1 MNMEYKLTICALFAS
16 SAFAGAAEL
25 SIANASFEEPVT
37 GDGDTAVNNMPGWI
51 GGGTYY
57 SVANP
62 DDSWFVG
69 TSQGSP
75 FPNPINGANIGGL
88 NIGASIYQDLSEVL
102 QPDQS
107 YTLSFIAGRRAGIPF
122 GTPRVSL
129 FAGGTLVAESV
140 IPTPESGRFEPF
152 QLVYSPPT
160 NSPYFGQ
167 ALRIQLTSAGA
178 DSQPWFDDFRLVTGP
193 WAPPPPPVPT
203 GPGIPIENSSFE
215 ELPLGDGQ
223 TVINNLPGWV
233 GGGTFYSVLNP
244 RDDWFTG
251 TSAGSPLPSPIDGLN
266 VGGLNVGAFIQQDLT
281 TPLQAGAY
289 YKLRMLV
296 GRRIG
301 VPFGTLT
308 VSLIA
313 GGNVLVES
321 SPQIPLDGRFS
332 EFEMPYLAPS
342 NGPAISQPI
351 RIRLV
356 STGADAQ
363 PWFDRI
369 QLTVVEPPLPT
380 ISLQPHPLT
389 VVTGQTAS
397 LSIEAYGIPPLRYQ
411 WFRDNLPID
420 GETNQVI
427 TRTTA
432 STNDTAQ
439 YWATVS
445 NIGGTSTSQV
455 VSLTV
460 ILPPPCVPTVAGVRA
475 WWQFEGA
482 GNDAAGGNSV
492 AFSSEP
498 QFQNGVVGRG
508 LAMGGSSFLASAVGG
523 PSLDLGQS
531 EGFSIE
537 GWINPSSAGTQALL
551 EWNNRV
557 GAAGV
562 HFYLGQPPPAG
573 NGAGS
578 LFANLLDTQ
587 NRSHWISSL
596 GGAVAVGEWQH
607 IALTF
612 SKGSGLARIFV
623 NGSQVASNLFGSF
636 TPQTGTNYHLLFGH
650 RIGGGVQFPYTGGM
664 DEITLYS
671 RALDPSE
678 ISFIHLVGAG
688 GKCNQGFPAVIVSNP
703 QNRTAQVGAGVTLSV
718 GAAGSLP
725 LSYQWRYDG
734 TPIEGATNG
743 TLTIENVQLNHAGNY
758 SVVVSNEFGTAESTN
773 AVLVVTRPPAVISI
787 VNSLGSA
794 ASDLVVPVQI
804 VANGTENAAGFS
816 IAFNPAV
823 LSFVG
828 ADLGETVPLGSAVI
842 INTNDA
848 VIGRVGMA
856 IGLSSQ
862 ATLVEGTQTLVSVKF
877 RVAEILNRTT
887 LAIAFGDQPTLR
899 QVSDASANV
908 VASTFVNGTLTIGD
922 SQFEGDVAPRPNGNR
937 SVTTVDWV
945 QMGRYVARLD
955 TITSTN
961 EFQRADCAPRTTKGN
976 GLLTA
981 SDWVQAGRYAVG
993 LDTPSAAGGP
1003 TEPAGEEGGG
1013 LSAASALS
1021 RRLVLS
1027 DTAIA
1032 QGGTNA
1038 VAVTL
1043 DCAGNENAISF
1054 SVQFDASK
1062 LRYLGLG
1069 AGSGSAGLV
1078 INLNTNDVA
1087 AGRVG
1092 VAIATVPGGNL
1103 GVGPRQLFVLRF
1115 AALVEA
1121 PASTLLS
1128 FGNNPV
1134 PRDVSDT
1141 AANSLPTDYVSATV
1155 NLTAPAGPALT
1166 ITRSGNSVLLTWTT
1180 NSWGFEL
1187 QSTEG
1192 NLSSQWQPVLGVVT
1206 FGDQK
1211 LAVVAV
1217 DGKERYFR
1225 LKKQ

>member
-1 MNMEYKLTICALFAS
+1 MNMEYKLTICALFVS
-16 SAFAGAAEL
+16 TAFAGAAEI
-25 SIANASFEEPVT
+25 SIANASFEEPVVS
-37 GDGDTAVNNMPGWI
+37 DGQTAVNIMPGWV

-62 DDSWFVG
+62 ADSWFVR
-69 TSQGSP
+69 TSQGSAL
-75 FPNPINGANIGGL
+75 PNPISGLNIGGL
-88 NIGASIYQDLSEVL
+88 NIGASIYQELSEVL
-102 QPDQS
+102 QPDQT

-129 FAGGTLVAESV
+129 FAGGNLVAESV
-140 IPTPESGRFEPF
+140 IPTPESGRFAPF

-193 WAPPPPPVPT
+193 WVPPPPPVPI
-203 GPGIPIENSSFE
+203 GPSVPIENSSFE
-215 ELPLGDGQ
+215 EPLLVDGQ

-244 RDDWFTG
+244 RNDWFTG
-251 TSAGSPLPSPIDGLN
+251 TSEGSPLPSPIDGLN

-281 TPLQAGAY
+281 TPLQAGTY

-296 GRRIG
+296 GHRIG

-342 NGPAISQPI
+342 NGPAIGQPI
-351 RIRLV
+351 RIRLA

-411 WFRDNLPID
+411 WFRDNLPLD
-420 GETNQVI
+420 GETHQVI

-432 STNDTAQ
+432 TTNDTAQ

-460 ILPPPCVPTVAGVRA
+460 ILPPPCVPTVPGVRA

-498 QFQNGVVGRG
+498 HFQNGVVGRG
-508 LAMGGSSFLASAVGG
+508 LALGGNSFLASAVGG

-557 GAAGV
+557 GAAGL

-596 GGAVAVGEWQH
+596 GGAVVVGEWQH
-607 IALTF
+607 VALTF

-671 RALDPSE
+671 RSLDPSE
-678 ISFIHLVGAG
+678 IALIHLVGAG
-688 GKCNQGFPAVIVSNP
+688 GKCNQGFPATIVSNP
-703 QNRTAQVGAGVTLSV
+703 QNRTAQIGAGVTLSV

-725 LSYQWRYDG
+725 LSYQWRYG
-734 TPIEGATNG
+734 GAPIDGATNG
-743 TLTIENVQLNHAGNY
+743 TLTIENVQLSHAGNY
-758 SVVVSNEFGTAESTN
+758 SVVVTNEFGAAESTN
-773 AVLVVTRPPAVISI
+773 SVLVVTRPPAVIRV

-794 ASDLVVPVQI
+794 ASDLAVPVQI

-816 IAFNPAV
+816 ITFNPAV

-828 ADLGETVPLGSAVI
+828 ADLGETVPVGSSVI
-842 INTNDA
+842 FNTNDA
-848 VIGRVGMA
+848 AIGRVGMA
-856 IGLSSQ
+856 IGLPSQ
-862 ATLVEGTQTLVSVKF
+862 ATLVGGTQTLVSVRF
-877 RVAEILNRTT
+877 RVAEILNQTT
-887 LAIAFGDQPTLR
+887 LVIAFGDQPTLR

-908 VASTFVNGTLTIGD
+908 VASAFVNGTLTISD
-922 SQFEGDVAPRPNGNR
+922 SQFEGDVAPRPNGDR
-937 SVTTVDWV
+937 SLSTIDWV
-945 QMGRYVARLD
+945 QMGRYVARLG

-961 EFQRADCAPRTTKGN
+961 EFQRADCAPRSTKGN

-993 LDTPSAAGGP
+993 LDPHTVLGGP
-1003 TEPAGEEGGG
+1003 AEELSEPGQGIF
-1013 LSAASALS
+1013 AASGTN
-1021 RRLVLS
+1021 RRLFLRDAAVGQGHT
-1027 DTAIA
+1027 DAIMVSL
-1032 QGGTNA
+1032 NC
-1038 VAVTL
+1038 L
-1043 DCAGNENAISF
+1043 GNENAVSF
-1054 SVQFDASK
+1054 SIQFDPAK
-1062 LRYLGLG
+1062 LRYGGLG
-1069 AGSGSAGLV
+1069 VGGPTAGLTFNFNTNSVGSGR
-1078 INLNTNDVA
+1078 I
-1087 AGRVG
+1087 G
-1092 VAIATVPGGNL
+1092 VAVATIPGGNL
-1103 GVGPRQLFVLRF
+1103 GVGVRELFAVKLV
-1115 AALVEA
+1115 ALA
-1121 PASTLLS
+1121 PAPATATVS
-1128 FGNNPV
+1128 FGNVPV
-1134 PRDVSDT
+1134 PRDVSDG
-1141 AANSLPTDYVSATV
+1141 AANSLATDYAGAIITI
-1155 NLTAPAGPALT
+1155 TEPAGPPLS
-1166 ITRSGNSVLLTWTT
+1166 ITRSGDSILVTWTT
-1180 NSWGFEL
+1180 NSAGFVLEA
-1187 QSTEG
+1187 TEG
-1192 NLSSQWQPVLGVVT
+1192 RIGSAWQSVAGVIT

-1211 LAVVAV
+1211 LAIVSAA
-1217 DGKERYFR
+1217 GKERFFR
-1225 LKKQ
+1225 LKRQ